1 METRNQELEALNES
15 LSQRI
20 EVMNEDFR
28 RLSEQEDV
36 KREALLIQEEHA
48 TMVEELKEML
58 EEAKRVATSSEANK
72 RELENIC
79 EGLKEERDKSR
90 REKEAL

>member
-1 METRNQELEALNES
+1 M
-15 LSQRI
+15 
-20 EVMNEDFR
+20 
-28 RLSEQEDV
+28 
-36 KREALLIQEEHA
+36 IQEEHA